1 MRISFKLVVFLLIFF
16 NLIFFRFCFALKF
29 NEIFP
34 NPEGKDLNKE
44 WIELYNNSSSSVD
57 LYNYKIKDKA
67 GKIFRVKDHYL
78 IKQKEFF
85 VIYPNP
91 KLIINNQDEILYL
104 INPKEEILDKVVLK
118 EKIPEE
124 ISYCLIENKWK
135 FCPLTLGKENKKLFE
150 ESVKENVNYSQDEI
164 LEKTNNSFDRSSKF
178 FLFSTFISATFAYF
192 LARKLHFFL
201 PKH

>member
-1 MRISFKLVVFLLIFF
+1 MRTSFKLVIFSLIFF
-16 NLIFFRFCFALKF
+16 NLIFFNFCLALRF

-57 LYNYKIKDKA
+57 LYGYKIKDKA
-67 GKIFRVKDHYL
+67 GKIFRIEKHHL

-91 KLIINNQDEILYL
+91 KLIVNNQDEILYL

-124 ISYCLIENKWK
+124 VSYCLVENKWK
-135 FCPLTLGKENKKLFE
+135 ICPSTLGEENKRLSE
-150 ESVKENVNYSQDEI
+150 ESTKGNANYIQNEISKGVND
-164 LEKTNNSFDRSSKF
+164 SFNKSSKF
-178 FLFSTFISATFAYF
+178 FLFSTFISAAFAYL

-201 PKH
+201 PKD

>member
-1 MRISFKLVVFLLIFF
+1 MRISFKLVIFLLIFF
-16 NLIFFRFCFALKF
+16 NLIFFRFCLALKF

-44 WIELYNNSSSSVD
+44 WIELYNDSSSSVD
-57 LYNYKIKDKA
+57 LYNHKIKDKA
-67 GKIFRVKDHYL
+67 GKIFKIKDRYL

-91 KLIINNQDEILYL
+91 KLIINNQDEVLYL
-104 INPKEEILDKVVLK
+104 INPKGKILDKVVLK
-118 EKIPEE
+118 EKVPEE
-124 ISYCLIENKWK
+124 VSYCLIKNKWK
-135 FCPLTLGKENKKLFE
+135 FCPSTLGKENKKLLE
-150 ESVKENVNYSQDEI
+150 ESDRENANYIQDGISKGVND
-164 LEKTNNSFDRSSKF
+164 SFDKSSKF